1 MRVSSQRQ
9 VTIWFP
15 DAALPAVS
23 PYAPLNA
30 PGARLAGPPAA
41 SARRAQAGVCMT
53 LADPSVVTD
62 QPSASRNR
70 LVLIVYTAAIFVSA
84 LLLFSVQPLFTKM
97 VLPRLGG
104 SPAVW
109 SVAMV
114 FFQSLLLG
122 GYAYA
127 HYLMQLRNRIIP
139 VIVHLVLL
147 VIALLTLP
155 LSIASG
161 WGDPPTSGY
170 AFWLLGLFAVSI
182 GVPFFALAANNPLL
196 QAWFVRTGHPNGPD
210 PYFLYA
216 SSNIGSFLALLSY
229 PVLLEPMFT
238 LRTQNLIWTGGYG
251 LLILLIA
258 GCGALLLRSP
268 VNAAVDT
275 LAEDTDAPA
284 PASILRAR
292 WIFLAAVPSG
302 LLIAVTAHISTDVA
316 AAPLLWVLPLS
327 LYLLTWVLV
336 FQSRPL
342 LPHRWMLMLQPLAI
356 TGVIVLLAVGGE
368 QNLLLTLGGHQLCFF
383 IIAMACHG
391 ELARTRP
398 AAKYLTGFYVALSFG
413 GMVGGLFAG
422 LIAPFTFSWIAE
434 YPILLALA
442 ALCRPPGGDER
453 LSRWSAWYW
462 PFLAVLALVLI
473 APSYSEGKIMAWLDE
488 HRVWVIGAVGVLSA
502 LLALGLNAN
511 RWKIFATVAVALLLI
526 RAYPSDDG
534 RVETVRSFFGVH
546 KIVVT
551 PHGQYHVLMHGTTI
565 HGAEK
570 FQNDDGT
577 PVTGRPEPITYYHKD
592 GGIGQ
597 AISAIRERKG
607 GPLRVAAI
615 GLGSGT
621 LTCASEPGETWK
633 FFEIDQSMVDTAR
646 DPRYFTYIQK
656 CEPDLKPV
664 IGDARLTFAREPDGI
679 YDLIIVDAYSSDA
692 IPIHLA
698 TEEAMEIY
706 KDKLAPQGAVLMHVS
721 NRHLELSSVVVG
733 IADAND
739 LKSWVYS
746 EDSNRD
752 NEYIFSTSV
761 VVSAREEAD
770 VGKLASS
777 EQWALTEADE
787 NQRVWTDD
795 YSNVLGAVWRRLR
808 DGEQ

>member
-1 MRVSSQRQ
+1 MTSLS
-9 VTIWFP
+9 TS
-15 DAALPAVS
+15 AAP
-23 PYAPLNA
+23 
-30 PGARLAGPPAA
+30 A
-41 SARRAQAGVCMT
+41 SAAVPRH
-53 LADPSVVTD
+53 
-62 QPSASRNR
+62 R
-70 LVLIVYTAAIFVSA
+70 LILVVYTAAIFTSA

-114 FFQSLLLG
+114 FFQSLLLA

-127 HYLMQLRNRIIP
+127 HYLMQIRNRIIP
-139 VIVHLVLL
+139 VVIHLVLL
-147 VIALLTLP
+147 VVALLTLP
-155 LSIASG
+155 LSIAAG
-161 WGDPPTSGY
+161 WGEPPTSGY

-182 GVPFFALAANNPLL
+182 GLPFFALAANNPLL

-229 PVLLEPMFT
+229 PVLLEPMFS
-238 LRTQNLIWTGGYG
+238 LRTQNLIWTCGYG
-251 LLILLIA
+251 LLIVLIA
-258 GCGALLLRSP
+258 ACGVLLLRSP
-268 VNAAVDT
+268 AFVFAAETAD
-275 LAEDTDAPA
+275 AADAPA
-284 PASILRAR
+284 PTWALRAR

-342 LPHRWMLMLQPLAI
+342 LPHRLILLLQPLAI
-356 TGVIVLLAVGGE
+356 AGVVILLAVGGE
-368 QNLLLTLGGHQLCFF
+368 QNLLMMLGGHLLCFF

-391 ELARTRP
+391 ELARARP
-398 AAKYLTGFYVALSFG
+398 AARYLTGYYVALSFG

-434 YPILLALA
+434 YPILIALA
-442 ALCRPPGGDER
+442 VLCRPPDDER
-453 LSRWSAWYW
+453 YPRWTRWYW
-462 PFLAVLALVLI
+462 LLIAVIAVAALAPTLTTGKVFNFLDNHRVIFIADVAVLAMIAGLLLRVSRAKLLATVVLALV
-473 APSYSEGKIMAWLDE
+473 M
-488 HRVWVIGAVGVLSA
+488 
-502 LLALGLNAN
+502 
-511 RWKIFATVAVALLLI
+511 I
-526 RAYPSDDG
+526 RLYPSDDG

-551 PHGQYHVLMHGTTI
+551 PNGQYHVLMHGTTI

-570 FQNDDGT
+570 FLNDDGT
-577 PVTGRPEPITYYHKD
+577 PVTGRPEPISYYHKD

-597 AISAIRERKG
+597 AISALRQRKS
-607 GPLRVAAI
+607 GPIRVAVI
-615 GLGSGT
+615 GLGSGS
-621 LTCASEPGETWK
+621 LTCASQPGENWK

-646 DPRYFTYIQK
+646 DPKYFTFISK

-664 IGDARLTFAREPDGI
+664 IGDARLTFAKEPDGV
-679 YDLIIVDAYSSDA
+679 YDMIIVDAYSSDA

-698 TEEAMEIY
+698 TKEAMAIY
-706 KDKLAPQGAVLMHVS
+706 KNKLAPGGMVVMHVS
-721 NRHLELSSVVVG
+721 NRHLELASVVVG

-746 EDSNRD
+746 EDSGRD
-752 NEYIFSTSV
+752 PEYIFSTNV
-761 VVSAREEAD
+761 VVSAREPAD
-770 VGKLASS
+770 VGFIASS
-777 EQWALTEADE
+777 DKWALTEPDDD
-787 NQRVWTDD
+787 QRVWTDD

-808 DGEQ
+808 DGDN

>member
-1 MRVSSQRQ
+1 MSS
-9 VTIWFP
+9 V
-15 DAALPAVS
+15 
-23 PYAPLNA
+23 
-30 PGARLAGPPAA
+30 
-41 SARRAQAGVCMT
+41 
-53 LADPSVVTD
+53 
-62 QPSASRNR
+62 PSASRNR
-70 LVLIVYTAAIFVSA
+70 LVLVVYTAAIFVSA
-84 LLLFSVQPLFTKM
+84 LLLFSVQPLFTRM

-127 HYLMQLRNRIIP
+127 HLLMKLNSRVIP
-139 VIVHLVLL
+139 VVVHLALL
-147 VIALLTLP
+147 VMALLTLP
-155 LSIASG
+155 LAIRSG
-161 WGDPPTSGY
+161 WGEPPNSGY
-170 AFWLLGLFAVSI
+170 AVWLLGLFAVSI
-182 GVPFFALAANNPLL
+182 GLPFFALAANNPLL
-196 QAWFVRTGHPNGPD
+196 QAWFVRTGHPGGPD

-238 LRTQNLIWTGGYG
+238 LRSQNLIWTGGYG
-251 LLILLIA
+251 LLIVLIA

-268 VNAAVDT
+268 AGAAALDMRADET
-275 LAEDTDAPA
+275 SAPA
-284 PASILRAR
+284 PSWVLRAR

-342 LPHRWMLMLQPLAI
+342 LPHRWMLLAQPLAI
-356 TGVIVLLAVGGE
+356 SGVIILLAVGGE

-383 IIAMACHG
+383 VIAMACHG

-398 AAKYLTGFYVALSFG
+398 AAEYLTGFYVALSFG
-413 GMVGGLFAG
+413 GMLGGLFAG
-422 LIAPFTFSWIAE
+422 LIAPFAFSWVAE

-442 ALCRPPGGDER
+442 ALCRPPGGAER
-453 LSRWSAWYW
+453 LPRWNTWYW
-462 PFLAVLALVLI
+462 RFFLVLAAALI
-473 APSYSEGKIMAWLDE
+473 APSYSAGPIFNWLDDR
-488 HRVWVIGAVGVLSA
+488 RVWVIGAVGVLSA
-502 LLALGLNAN
+502 LLALTLNAS
-511 RWKIFATVAVALLLI
+511 RWKIFATVAVALALL
-526 RAYPSDDG
+526 RFYPADEG
-534 RVETVRSFFGVH
+534 RVDTVRSFFGVH

-551 PHGQYHVLMHGTTI
+551 PNGQYHVLMHGTTI

-570 FQNDDGT
+570 FRNDDGT
-577 PVTGRPEPITYYHKD
+577 PVTGRPEPISYYHKD

-607 GPLRVAAI
+607 APLKVAVI

-621 LTCASEPGETWK
+621 LTCASEPGEDWR

-646 DPRYFTYIQK
+646 DPKYFTYIQS
-656 CEPDLKPV
+656 CEPNLKPV
-664 IGDARLTFAREPDGI
+664 IGDARLTFAKEPDGV
-679 YDLIIVDAYSSDA
+679 YDLIIIDAYSSDA

-698 TEEAMEIY
+698 TEEAMAIY
-706 KDKLAPQGAVLMHVS
+706 KQKLAPQGAVVMHVS
-721 NRHLELSSVVVG
+721 NRHLELASVVVG

-739 LKSWVYS
+739 MKSWVYS
-746 EDSNRD
+746 EDSGRD
-752 NEYIFSTSV
+752 NEYIFATSV

-777 EQWALTEADE
+777 DVWAETEADE
-787 NQRVWTDD
+787 KQRVWTDD
-795 YSNVLGAVWRRLR
+795 YSNVLGAVYRRLR

>member
-1 MRVSSQRQ
+1 MSS
-9 VTIWFP
+9 
-15 DAALPAVS
+15 PATVIDG
-23 PYAPLNA
+23 
-30 PGARLAGPPAA
+30 PGAAA
-41 SARRAQAGVCMT
+41 E
-53 LADPSVVTD
+53 
-62 QPSASRNR
+62 PSASRNR
-70 LVLIVYTAAIFVSA
+70 LVLAVYTSAIFVSA

-114 FFQSLLLG
+114 FFQSLLLA

-127 HYLMQLRNRIIP
+127 HFLMQLKNRVIP
-139 VIVHLVLL
+139 VAVHLVLL
-147 VIALLTLP
+147 LIAITTLP

-161 WGDPPTSGY
+161 WGEPPTSGY

-182 GVPFFALAANNPLL
+182 GLPFFALAANNPLL
-196 QAWFVRTGHPNGPD
+196 QAWFVRTGHPAGPD

-238 LRTQNLIWTGGYG
+238 LHTQNLMWTSGYG

-258 GCGALLLRSP
+258 GCGVLLLRSP
-268 VNAAVDT
+268 VQATIELETGEGSVPVPGW
-275 LAEDTDAPA
+275 L
-284 PASILRAR
+284 LRAR

-342 LPHRWMLMLQPLAI
+342 LPHKWMLMLQPLAI
-356 TGVIVLLAVGGE
+356 AGVIALLAVGGE
-368 QNLLLTLGGHQLCFF
+368 QNLLLTLGGHQLGFF
-383 IIAMACHG
+383 LIAMACHG

-422 LIAPFTFSWIAE
+422 LIAPFAFSWVAE

-442 ALCRPPGGDER
+442 ALCRPATQEWWP
-453 LSRWSAWYW
+453 RWGRWYW
-462 PFLAVLALVLI
+462 PFLAVFEIALLV
-473 APSYSEGKIMAWLDE
+473 PAWHDGHIQDWFE
-488 HRVWVIGAVGVLSA
+488 IHRVWVAGGVGALAGAIGF
-502 LLALGLNAN
+502 LLDAS
-511 RWKIFATVAVALLLI
+511 RWKIFATAILGLVLI
-526 RAYPSDDG
+526 RAYPADEG
-534 RVETVRSFFGVH
+534 RVVTARSFFGVH

-551 PHGQYHVLMHGTTI
+551 PSGQYHVLMHGTTI
-565 HGAEK
+565 HGAQK
-570 FQNDDGT
+570 FLNDDGS
-577 PVTGRPEPITYYHKD
+577 PVTGRPEPISYYHKS

-597 AISAIRERKG
+597 AITAIREVKG
-607 GPLRVAAI
+607 APLHVAVI
-615 GLGSGT
+615 GVGAGT
-621 LTCASEPGETWK
+621 LTCAAERGETWK
-633 FFEIDQSMVDTAR
+633 FFDIDQTMVDTAR

-656 CEPDLKPV
+656 CAPDVKPV
-664 IGDARLTFAREPDGI
+664 IGDARLTFAKEPDGI

-698 TEEAMEIY
+698 TQEAMQIY
-706 KDKLAPQGAVLMHVS
+706 KSKLAPHGAVVMHVS
-721 NRHLELSSVVVG
+721 NRHLELESVVVG
-733 IADAND
+733 IADANE
-739 LKSWVYS
+739 LKSWVYD
-746 EDSNRD
+746 EDSGRD
-752 NEYIFSTSV
+752 DEYIFATDV

-777 EQWALTEADE
+777 DKWAETEPTE
-787 NQRVWTDD
+787 GERVWTDD
-795 YSNVLGAVWRRLR
+795 YSNILGAVYRRLR
-808 DGEQ
+808 FGEP

>member
-1 MRVSSQRQ
+1 MTSS
-9 VTIWFP
+9 T
-15 DAALPAVS
+15 
-23 PYAPLNA
+23 
-30 PGARLAGPPAA
+30 PAA
-41 SARRAQAGVCMT
+41 TSEPIAR
-53 LADPSVVTD
+53 
-62 QPSASRNR
+62 SRNG
-70 LVLIVYTAAIFVSA
+70 LILIVYTAAIFTSA

-127 HYLMQLRNRIIP
+127 HYLMRLRSRTIP
-139 VIVHLVLL
+139 VLVHLLLL
-147 VIALLTLP
+147 VVAFFGLP
-155 LSIASG
+155 LSIAGG
-161 WGDPPTSGY
+161 WGTPPSSGY

-182 GVPFFALAANNPLL
+182 GLPFFALAANNPLL
-196 QAWFVRTGHPNGPD
+196 QAWFVRTGHPDGHD

-229 PVLLEPMFT
+229 PLLLEPMLS
-238 LRTQNLIWTGGYG
+238 LRTQNLVWTAGYA
-251 LLILLIA
+251 LLIMLIL
-258 GCGALLLRSP
+258 GCGWLLLQSP
-268 VNAAVDT
+268 SQT
-275 LAEDTDAPA
+275 LRAEAEDVAAPA
-284 PASILRAR
+284 PSWALRAR

-342 LPHRWMLMLQPLAI
+342 LPHRWMLGLQPIAI
-356 TGVIVLLAVGGE
+356 AGVLVLLAYGGE

-398 AAKYLTGFYVALSFG
+398 AASHLTGFYVALSFG
-413 GMVGGLFAG
+413 GMLGGLFAG
-422 LIAPFTFSWIAE
+422 LLAPYTFSWIAE

-442 ALCRPPGGDER
+442 ALCRPPRAEP
-453 LSRWSAWYW
+453 LPHWSRWYW
-462 PFLAVLALVLI
+462 LALAVVAVALLAPSLKGGALFDWLETHRVVVIGDVALLAIFAALVL
-473 APSYSEGKIMAWLDE
+473 
-488 HRVWVIGAVGVLSA
+488 R
-502 LLALGLNAN
+502 AN
-511 RWKIFATVAVALLLI
+511 RWKIAVTVALGLVLL
-526 RAYPSDDG
+526 RVYPYEDG
-534 RVETVRSFFGVH
+534 RVDTVRSFFGVH

-551 PHGQYHVLMHGTTI
+551 ANGQYHVLMHGTTI
-565 HGAEK
+565 HGAQK
-570 FQNDDGT
+570 MLNDDGS
-577 PVTGRPEPITYYHKD
+577 PVSGRPEPISYYYKD

-597 AISAIRERKG
+597 GISAIRARKG
-607 GPLRVAAI
+607 GPLRVAVI
-615 GLGSGT
+615 GLGSGS
-621 LTCASEPGETWK
+621 LTCAAAPGEAWK

-646 DPRYFTYIQK
+646 DPKYFTFVK
-656 CEPDLKPV
+656 SCAPDLQPV
-664 IGDARLTFAREPDGI
+664 MGDARLTFAQEPDGV

-698 TEEAMEIY
+698 TQEAMAIY
-706 KDKLAPQGAVLMHVS
+706 KAKLAPQGAVLMHVS
-721 NRHLELSSVVVG
+721 NRHLELASVVVG
-733 IADAND
+733 IADANH

-746 EDSNRD
+746 EDSGRD
-752 NEYIFSTSV
+752 AEYIFSTSV
-761 VVSAREEAD
+761 VVSARDGAD
-770 VGKLASS
+770 VGALAASD
-777 EQWALTEADE
+777 QWTLTEADA

>member
-1 MRVSSQRQ
+1 MSS
-9 VTIWFP
+9 P
-15 DAALPAVS
+15 
-23 PYAPLNA
+23 
-30 PGARLAGPPAA
+30 
-41 SARRAQAGVCMT
+41 
-53 LADPSVVTD
+53 DPSAVTD
-62 QPSASRNR
+62 KPSAGRNR
-70 LVLIVYTAAIFVSA
+70 LVLAVYTAAIFVSA

-114 FFQSLLLG
+114 FFQSLLLA

-127 HYLMQLRNRIIP
+127 HYLMQIRSRVIP
-139 VIVHLVLL
+139 VAAHLVLL
-147 VIALLTLP
+147 VIALLSLP

-161 WGDPPTSGY
+161 WGEPPTSGY
-170 AFWLLGLFAVSI
+170 AVWLLGLFAVSI
-182 GVPFFALAANNPLL
+182 GLPFFALAANNPLL

-216 SSNIGSFLALLSY
+216 SSNVGSFLALLSY
-229 PVLLEPMFT
+229 PMLLEPMLT
-238 LRTQNLIWTGGYG
+238 LRAQNLIWTGGYG
-251 LLILLIA
+251 LLIVLIA
-258 GCGALLLRSP
+258 ACGVLLLRSP
-268 VNAAVDT
+268 ATAAVEMPADET
-275 LAEDTDAPA
+275 GPA
-284 PASILRAR
+284 PPWMLRAR

-342 LPHRWMLMLQPLAI
+342 LPHKWMLMAQPLAI
-356 TGVIVLLAVGGE
+356 TGVIVLLAFGGE

-383 IIAMACHG
+383 VIAMACHG

-422 LIAPFTFSWIAE
+422 LIAPLTFSWVAE

-442 ALCRPPGGDER
+442 ALCRPNGGNER
-453 LSRWSAWYW
+453 LPHWSRWYW
-462 PFLAVLALVLI
+462 PFLAVLAIALI
-473 APSYSEGKIMAWLDE
+473 APSYSEGKVMAWLGDQ
-488 HRVWVIGAVGVLSA
+488 RVWVVGAVGVLSA
-502 LLALGLNAN
+502 LLALGLNAS
-511 RWKIFATVAVALLLI
+511 RWKIFATVVVALVLI
-526 RAYPSDDG
+526 RAYPADEG

-546 KIVVT
+546 KILVT

-597 AISAIRERKG
+597 AITAIRERKG
-607 GPLRVAAI
+607 APLRVAVI

-646 DPRYFTYIQK
+646 DPKYFTYIRD

-664 IGDARLTFAREPDGI
+664 IGDARLTFAKEPDGV

-698 TEEAMEIY
+698 TREAMAIY
-706 KDKLAPQGAVLMHVS
+706 KEKLAPQGAVLMHVS

-733 IADAND
+733 IAEAND

-746 EDSNRD
+746 EDSGRD
-752 NEYIFSTSV
+752 NEYIFATSV
-761 VVSAREEAD
+761 VVCAREEAD
-770 VGKLASS
+770 VGELASS
-777 EQWALTEADE
+777 DEWALTEADE
-787 NQRVWTDD
+787 KQRVWTDD

-808 DGEQ
+808 EGEQ

>member
-1 MRVSSQRQ
+1 MSS
-9 VTIWFP
+9 P
-15 DAALPAVS
+15 DLSAATDH
-23 PYAPLNA
+23 
-30 PGARLAGPPAA
+30 PAA
-41 SARRAQAGVCMT
+41 G
-53 LADPSVVTD
+53 
-62 QPSASRNR
+62 RNR
-70 LVLIVYTAAIFVSA
+70 LVLSVYTAAIFVSA

-114 FFQSLLLG
+114 FFQSLLLA

-127 HYLMQLRNRIIP
+127 HYLMRLKSRIIP
-139 VIVHLVLL
+139 VAIHLSLL
-147 VIALLTLP
+147 VVALLTLP

-161 WGDPPTSGY
+161 WGEPPASGY

-182 GVPFFALAANNPLL
+182 GLPFFALAANNPLL
-196 QAWFVRTGHPNGPD
+196 QAWFVRTGHPDGPD

-238 LRTQNLIWTGGYG
+238 LRTQNLIWTAVYG
-251 LLILLIA
+251 LLIVLIA
-258 GCGALLLRSP
+258 ACGALLLRSP
-268 VNAAVDT
+268 ASAAVDT
-275 LAEDTDAPA
+275 LAEDTAAPP
-284 PASILRAR
+284 PALGVRAR

-342 LPHRWMLMLQPLAI
+342 LPHKWMLLAQPLAI
-356 TGVIVLLAVGGE
+356 AGVIGLLAFGGE

-383 IIAMACHG
+383 VIAMACHG

-398 AAKYLTGFYVALSFG
+398 PAKYLTGFYVALSFG
-413 GMVGGLFAG
+413 GMLGGLFAG
-422 LIAPFTFSWIAE
+422 LIAPYAFSWVAE

-442 ALCRPPGGDER
+442 ALCRPPGGAER
-453 LSRWSAWYW
+453 WPRWSRWYW
-462 PFLAVLALVLI
+462 PFLAVLAVALM
-473 APSYSEGKIMAWLDE
+473 APPWSAAKVMAWLDE
-488 HRVWVIGAVGVLSA
+488 HRVWVIGAVGLLSA
-502 LLALGLNAN
+502 LLALGLNAS
-511 RWKIFATVAVALLLI
+511 RWKIFATVVLALVLI
-526 RAYPSDDG
+526 RAYPADEG

-546 KIVVT
+546 KIQVT
-551 PHGQYHVLMHGTTI
+551 PHGQYHVLLHGTTI
-565 HGAEK
+565 HGAER

-577 PVTGRPEPITYYHKD
+577 PVTGRPEPITYYHSS

-597 AISAIRERKG
+597 AITAIRERKG
-607 GPLRVAAI
+607 AALRVAVI

-621 LTCASEPGETWK
+621 LTCAAEPGETWK

-646 DPRYFTYIQK
+646 DPKYFTYIQN
-656 CEPDLKPV
+656 CAPDLKPV
-664 IGDARLTFAREPDGI
+664 MGDARLTFAREPDGV

-698 TEEAMEIY
+698 TQEAMKIY

-721 NRHLELSSVVVG
+721 NRHLELTSVVVG
-733 IADAND
+733 IAEAND
-739 LKSWVYS
+739 LKSWAYS

-752 NEYIFSTSV
+752 NEYIFATSV
-761 VVSAREEAD
+761 VICAREEAD
-770 VGKLASS
+770 IGKLASS
-777 EQWALTEADE
+777 EQWELTTADE

-795 YSNVLGAVWRRLR
+795 YSNVLGAVYRRLR

>member
-1 MRVSSQRQ
+1 MTSPTSS
-9 VTIWFP
+9 P
-15 DAALPAVS
+15 ES
-23 PYAPLNA
+23 AP
-30 PGARLAGPPAA
+30 RAG
-41 SARRAQAGVCMT
+41 
-53 LADPSVVTD
+53 
-62 QPSASRNR
+62 SRNR
-70 LVLIVYTAAIFVSA
+70 LVLAVYTAAIFTSA

-127 HYLMQLRNRIIP
+127 HYLMKLRSRVLP
-139 VIVHLVLL
+139 VAFHLALL
-147 VIALLTLP
+147 VVAVLTLP
-155 LSIASG
+155 LSIAGG
-161 WGDPPTSGY
+161 WGEPPSSGY
-170 AFWLLGLFAVSI
+170 AFWLLALFAVSI
-182 GVPFFALAANNPLL
+182 GLPFFALAANNPLL
-196 QAWFVRTGHPNGPD
+196 QAWFVRTGHPDGPD

-229 PVLLEPMFT
+229 PVLLEPMLT
-238 LRTQNLIWTGGYG
+238 LRAQNLLWTGGYG
-251 LLILLIA
+251 FLILLIA
-258 GCGALLLRSP
+258 GCGILLLRSP
-268 VNAAVDT
+268 PVAIADVATGD
-275 LAEDTDAPA
+275 AERPA
-284 PASILRAR
+284 PEWPQRLR

-342 LPHRWMLMLQPLAI
+342 LPHRWMLALQPLAI
-356 TGVIVLLAVGGE
+356 AGVIILLAVGGE

-383 IIAMACHG
+383 VIAMACHG

-398 AAKYLTGFYVALSFG
+398 ASRYLTGFYVALSFG

-434 YPILLALA
+434 YPILIALA
-442 ALCRPPGGDER
+442 ALCRPPRDELWPLWIR
-453 LSRWSAWYW
+453 WYW
-462 PFLAVLALVLI
+462 LIIAMVAAATI
-473 APSYSEGKIMAWLDE
+473 APAYSGGSLLSWLDD
-488 HRVWVIGAVGVLSA
+488 HRVWVIGTVAVLAA
-502 LLALGLNAN
+502 LIALVRLN
-511 RWKIFATVAVALLLI
+511 RWKVAVTVVLALALI
-526 RAYPSDDG
+526 RVYPADDG

-551 PHGQYHVLMHGTTI
+551 PSGQYHVLMHGTTI
-565 HGAEK
+565 HGAERVL
-570 FQNDDGT
+570 NNDGT
-577 PVTGRPEPITYYHKD
+577 PISGRPEPISYYHKD

-597 AISAIRERKG
+597 AIAAVRARKG
-607 GPLRVAAI
+607 GPIRVAVI

-621 LTCASEPGETWK
+621 LTCASLPGENWK

-646 DPRYFTYIQK
+646 DPKYFTFIRN

-698 TEEAMEIY
+698 TREAMKIY
-706 KDKLAPQGAVLMHVS
+706 KDKLTPHGAVVMHVS
-721 NRHLELSSVVVG
+721 NRHLELASVVVG

-739 LKSWVYS
+739 LKSWVYN
-746 EDSNRD
+746 EDSGRD
-752 NEYIFSTSV
+752 NEYIFATNV
-761 VVSAREEAD
+761 VVSARNDAD
-770 VGKLASS
+770 VGALASS
-777 EQWALTEADE
+777 DKWALTDPTDG
-787 NQRVWTDD
+787 QRVWTDD
-795 YSNVLGAVWRRLR
+795 YSNILGAVWRRLR
-808 DGEQ
+808 DGEDQ

>member
-1 MRVSSQRQ
+1 MLSR
-9 VTIWFP
+9 
-15 DAALPAVS
+15 
-23 PYAPLNA
+23 
-30 PGARLAGPPAA
+30 
-41 SARRAQAGVCMT
+41 
-53 LADPSVVTD
+53 DPSAVTD

-70 LVLIVYTAAIFVSA
+70 LVLIVYTFAIFVSA

-104 SPAVW
+104 STAVW

-114 FFQSLLLG
+114 FFQSLLLA

-127 HYLMQLRNRIIP
+127 HYLMQLRNRLIP
-139 VIVHLVLL
+139 VAVHLVLL

-155 LSIASG
+155 LSIANG
-161 WGDPPTSGY
+161 WGEPPTSGY

-182 GVPFFALAANNPLL
+182 GLPFFALAANNPLL
-196 QAWFVRTGHPNGPD
+196 QAWFVRTGHPSGPD

-238 LRTQNLIWTGGYG
+238 LRAQNLIWTGGYA
-251 LLILLIA
+251 LLIVLIA
-258 GCGALLLRSP
+258 SCGVLLLRSP
-268 VNAAVDT
+268 AVAGVD
-275 LAEDTDAPA
+275 LDDAEAPA
-284 PASILRAR
+284 PPWILRAR

-336 FQSRPL
+336 FQSHPL
-342 LPHRWMLMLQPLAI
+342 LPHKWMLMAQPLAI

-383 IIAMACHG
+383 VIAMACHG

-413 GMVGGLFAG
+413 GMVGGFFAG
-422 LIAPFTFSWIAE
+422 LLAPFMFSWIAE

-442 ALCRPPGGDER
+442 ALCRPPGGEER
-453 LSRWSAWYW
+453 FPRWSSWYW
-462 PFLAVLALVLI
+462 PFLAVLAVVLI
-473 APSYSEGKIMAWLDE
+473 APSWSNGKIMSWLVA
-488 HRVWVIGAVGVLSA
+488 HRVWVAAAVGALSA

-511 RWKIFATVAVALLLI
+511 RWKIFATVAVALVLI
-526 RAYPSDDG
+526 RAYPADEG

-551 PHGQYHVLMHGTTI
+551 PRGKYHVLMHGTTI

-570 FQNDDGT
+570 FRNNDGT
-577 PVTGRPEPITYYHKD
+577 PVTGRPEAITYYHRD

-597 AISAIRERKG
+597 AIAAVRERKG
-607 GPLRVAAI
+607 GPIRVAVI
-615 GLGSGT
+615 GLGAGT
-621 LTCASEPGETWK
+621 LTCASEPGENWK
-633 FFEIDQSMVDTAR
+633 FFEIDQTMVDTAR
-646 DPRYFTYIQK
+646 DPKYFTYIQN

-664 IGDARLTFAREPDGI
+664 IGDARLTFAKEPDGL

-698 TEEAMEIY
+698 TVEAMKIY
-706 KDKLAPQGAVLMHVS
+706 KDKLAPQGAVVMHVS

-733 IADAND
+733 IAEEND

-752 NEYIFSTSV
+752 NEYIFATSV

-777 EQWALTEADE
+777 ENWTLDEAEE

>member
-1 MRVSSQRQ
+1 MLHCGHPAPCRILAAGFSRIQAGVFMSS
-9 VTIWFP
+9 P
-15 DAALPAVS
+15 P
-23 PYAPLNA
+23 
-30 PGARLAGPPAA
+30 PPAA
-41 SARRAQAGVCMT
+41 DQT
-53 LADPSVVTD
+53 SV
-62 QPSASRNR
+62 SRNR
-70 LVLIVYTAAIFVSA
+70 LILTVYTAAIFTSA

-114 FFQSLLLG
+114 FFQSLLLA

-127 HYLMQLRNRIIP
+127 HYLMQLRNRIVP
-139 VIVHLVLL
+139 VAVHLALL
-147 VIALLTLP
+147 FIALLTLP
-155 LSIASG
+155 LSIANG
-161 WGDPPTSGY
+161 WGEPPTSGY
-170 AFWLLGLFAVSI
+170 AFWLLGLFALSI
-182 GVPFFALAANNPLL
+182 GLPFFALAANNPLL

-238 LRTQNLIWTGGYG
+238 LRTQNLIWTGLYG

-258 GCGALLLRSP
+258 GCGVLLLRSP
-268 VNAAVDT
+268 ATIVVEQNHDAGA
-275 LAEDTDAPA
+275 LAPPWA
-284 PASILRAR
+284 LRLR

-342 LPHRWMLMLQPLAI
+342 LPHKWVLMLQPLAI
-356 TGVIVLLAVGGE
+356 SGVIVLLAVGGE
-368 QNLLLTLGGHQLCFF
+368 QNLLLTLGGHLLCFF

-422 LIAPFTFSWIAE
+422 LIAPYAFSWIAE
-434 YPILLALA
+434 YPILVALA
-442 ALCRPPGGDER
+442 VLCRPPADER
-453 LSRWSAWYW
+453 WPQLSRWVWPLLAAIAVALLAPSYSGGKVFAWLDGHRVYVISAIAVAGII
-462 PFLAVLALVLI
+462 LAILLKADRAKLAGIAILALVLI
-473 APSYSEGKIMAWLDE
+473 
-488 HRVWVIGAVGVLSA
+488 RV
-502 LLALGLNAN
+502 
-511 RWKIFATVAVALLLI
+511 
-526 RAYPSDDG
+526 YPGDDG

-546 KIVVT
+546 KIVMT
-551 PHGQYHVLMHGTTI
+551 SNGQYHVLMHGTTI

-570 FQNDDGT
+570 FRNGDGS
-577 PVTGRPEPITYYHKD
+577 PVTGRPEPITYYHQD

-597 AISAIRERKG
+597 AISAIRARKG
-607 GPLRVAAI
+607 SPLRVAVI
-615 GLGSGT
+615 GLGAGT
-621 LTCASEPGETWK
+621 LACASEPGEDWK
-633 FFEIDQSMVDTAR
+633 FFEIDQTMVDTAR
-646 DPRYFTYIQK
+646 DPKYFTFIK
-656 CEPDLKPV
+656 NCEPDLKPV
-664 IGDARLTFAREPDGI
+664 IGDARQTFAKEPDGI

-698 TEEAMEIY
+698 TEEAMGIY
-706 KDKLAPQGAVLMHVS
+706 KQKLAPQGAVVMHVS

-746 EDSNRD
+746 EDSGRD

-761 VVSAREEAD
+761 VVSARQEAD
-770 VGKLASS
+770 VGALASS
-777 EQWALTEADE
+777 DTWTLTEAED

>member
-1 MRVSSQRQ
+1 M
-9 VTIWFP
+9 T
-15 DAALPAVS
+15 S
-23 PYAPLNA
+23 P
-30 PGARLAGPPAA
+30 
-41 SARRAQAGVCMT
+41 
-53 LADPSVVTD
+53 DPSAVTD

-70 LVLIVYTAAIFVSA
+70 LVLIFYTAAIFVSA

-114 FFQSLLLG
+114 FFQSLLLA
-122 GYAYA
+122 GYGYA
-127 HYLMQLRNRIIP
+127 HYLMQVRNR
-139 VIVHLVLL
+139 VMAVAVHLVLL

-155 LSIASG
+155 LSIAGG
-161 WGDPPTSGY
+161 WGEPPTSGY

-182 GVPFFALAANNPLL
+182 GLPFFALAANNPLL
-196 QAWFVRTGHPNGPD
+196 QAWFVRTGHPSGPD

-251 LLILLIA
+251 VLIVLIA
-258 GCGALLLRSP
+258 ACAVLLLRSP
-268 VNAAVDT
+268 ANAAVDMP
-275 LAEDTDAPA
+275 ADDTDAPA
-284 PASILRAR
+284 PPWILRAR

-342 LPHRWMLMLQPLAI
+342 LPHKWMLLLQPLAI
-356 TGVIVLLAVGGE
+356 AGVIALLAFGGE

-383 IIAMACHG
+383 VIAMACHG

-453 LSRWSAWYW
+453 LPRWSGWYW
-462 PFLAVLALVLI
+462 PSLAVLAVALI
-473 APSYSEGKIMAWLDE
+473 ALSYSEGKVMSWLED
-488 HRVWVIGAVGVLSA
+488 HRIWVIGAVGVLSA
-502 LLALGLNAN
+502 VLALGLNAN
-511 RWKIFATVAVALLLI
+511 RWKIFATVAVALVLI
-526 RAYPSDDG
+526 RAYPADNG

-565 HGAEK
+565 HGAQK

-577 PVTGRPEPITYYHKD
+577 AVIGRPEAITYYHKD

-597 AISAIRERKG
+597 AVAAVRERKG
-607 GPLRVAAI
+607 SPLRVAVI

-646 DPRYFTYIQK
+646 DPKYFTYIK
-656 CEPDLKPV
+656 NCEPDLKPV

-706 KDKLAPQGAVLMHVS
+706 KDKLAPQGAVVMHVS

-739 LKSWVYS
+739 LKCWVYS
-746 EDSNRD
+746 EDSGRD

-761 VVSAREEAD
+761 VACAREEAD

-777 EQWALTEADE
+777 EVWALTEADE
-787 NQRVWTDD
+787 KQRVWTDD

>member
-1 MRVSSQRQ
+1 MNS
-9 VTIWFP
+9 P
-15 DAALPAVS
+15 D
-23 PYAPLNA
+23 
-30 PGARLAGPPAA
+30 R
-41 SARRAQAGVCMT
+41 SA
-53 LADPSVVTD
+53 VTD
-62 QPSASRNR
+62 QPSIRRNR
-70 LVLIVYTAAIFVSA
+70 LVLIVYTSAIFVSA

-114 FFQSLLLG
+114 FFQSLLLA

-127 HYLMQLRNRIIP
+127 HYLMQIRNRMIP
-139 VIVHLVLL
+139 VAVHLVLL
-147 VIALLTLP
+147 VVALLTLP
-155 LSIASG
+155 LSIAGG
-161 WGDPPTSGY
+161 WGEPPTSGY

-182 GVPFFALAANNPLL
+182 GLPFFALAANNPLL

-238 LRTQNLIWTGGYG
+238 LRTQNLLWTSGYG
-251 LLILLIA
+251 LLIVLIA
-258 GCGALLLRSP
+258 SCGLLLLRSP
-268 VNAAVDT
+268 ANAAVDMPT
-275 LAEDTDAPA
+275 AETDAPA
-284 PASILRAR
+284 PPWVSRAR

-342 LPHRWMLMLQPLAI
+342 LPHKWMLMLQPLAI
-356 TGVIVLLAVGGE
+356 AGVIVLLAFGGE
-368 QNLLLTLGGHQLCFF
+368 QNLLLTLGGHQVCFF
-383 IIAMACHG
+383 VIAMACHG

-398 AAKYLTGFYVALSFG
+398 AARYLTGFYVALSFG

-422 LIAPFTFSWIAE
+422 LIAPYTFSWIAE

-442 ALCRPPGGDER
+442 ALCRPPGGKER
-453 LSRWSAWYW
+453 LPRWTSWYW
-462 PFLAVLALVLI
+462 PFLAVLAVALI
-473 APSYSEGKIMAWLDE
+473 APSYSEGKISTWLDE

-511 RWKIFATVAVALLLI
+511 RWKIFATVAVALVLI
-526 RAYPSDDG
+526 RAYPADEG

-577 PVTGRPEPITYYHKD
+577 PITGRPEPITYYHKD

-597 AISAIRERKG
+597 AIAAVRERKG
-607 GPLRVAAI
+607 GPLRVAVI
-615 GLGSGT
+615 GLGAGT
-621 LTCASEPGETWK
+621 LTCASEPGENWK

-646 DPRYFTYIQK
+646 DPKYFTYIRN
-656 CEPDLKPV
+656 CAPDLKPV
-664 IGDARLTFAREPDGI
+664 IGDARLTFAKEPDGI

-706 KDKLAPQGAVLMHVS
+706 KAKLAPQGAVMMHVS

-733 IADAND
+733 IAEAND

-746 EDSNRD
+746 EDSGRD

-770 VGKLASS
+770 VGRLASS
-777 EQWALTEADE
+777 EQWALEEADE
-787 NQRVWTDD
+787 KQRVWTDD
-795 YSNVLGAVWRRLR
+795 YSNVLGAVLRRLR

>member
-1 MRVSSQRQ
+1 MSS
-9 VTIWFP
+9 P
-15 DAALPAVS
+15 DLSAV
-23 PYAPLNA
+23 
-30 PGARLAGPPAA
+30 PG
-41 SARRAQAGVCMT
+41 
-53 LADPSVVTD
+53 

-70 LVLIVYTAAIFVSA
+70 LLLVVYTAAIFVSA

-114 FFQSLLLG
+114 FFQSLLLA

-127 HYLMQLRNRIIP
+127 HYLMRISNRIIP
-139 VIVHLVLL
+139 VAVHLVLL
-147 VIALLTLP
+147 VAALLTLP
-155 LSIASG
+155 LSIAGG
-161 WGDPPTSGY
+161 WGEPPQGGY

-182 GVPFFALAANNPLL
+182 GLPFFALAANNPLL
-196 QAWFVRTGHPNGPD
+196 QAWFVRTGHPDGAD

-229 PVLLEPMFT
+229 PVLAEPMFT

-251 LLILLIA
+251 LLIVLIA
-258 GCGALLLRSP
+258 ACGVLLLRSP
-268 VNAAVDT
+268 AKAAVDV
-275 LAEDTDAPA
+275 LADDKDAPA
-284 PASILRAR
+284 PAWALRAR

-342 LPHRWMLMLQPLAI
+342 LPHKWMLLLQPLAI
-356 TGVIVLLAVGGE
+356 AGVVVLLAIGGE
-368 QNLLLTLGGHQLCFF
+368 QNLLLMLGGHLLCFF
-383 IIAMACHG
+383 VIAMACHG

-422 LIAPFTFSWIAE
+422 LIAPFTFSWVAE

-453 LSRWSAWYW
+453 LPGWSRWYW
-462 PFLAVLALVLI
+462 LLLAVLAIVLI
-473 APSYSEGKIMAWLDE
+473 APSLSDGKPMSDAMAWLDDK
-488 HRVWVIGAVGVLSA
+488 RVWVIGAVGALSA

-511 RWKIFATVAVALLLI
+511 RRKIFATVVVALVLL
-526 RAYPSDDG
+526 RVYPSDDG
-534 RVETVRSFFGVH
+534 RVDTVRSFFGVH

-551 PHGQYHVLMHGTTI
+551 PNGQYHVLMHGTTI

-570 FQNDDGT
+570 FRNDDGT
-577 PVTGRPEPITYYHKD
+577 PVTGRPAVISYYYKD

-597 AISAIRERKG
+597 AIAAIRARKG
-607 GPLRVAAI
+607 GPLRVAVI

-621 LTCASEPGETWK
+621 LTCAAEPGEQWK
-633 FFEIDQSMVDTAR
+633 FFEIDQSMVDTAS
-646 DPRYFTYIQK
+646 DPKYFTFVSS
-656 CEPDLKPV
+656 CAPGLKPV
-664 IGDARLTFAREPDGI
+664 IGDARLTFAREPEGT

-698 TEEAMEIY
+698 TQEAMKIY
-706 KDKLAPQGAVLMHVS
+706 KDRLAPQGAVLMHVS
-721 NRHLELSSVVVG
+721 NRHLELASVIVG
-733 IADAND
+733 IAEANG
-739 LKSWVYS
+739 LKSWVYD

-752 NEYIFSTSV
+752 SEYIFPTNV
-761 VVSAREEAD
+761 VVSARAEAD

-777 EQWALTEADE
+777 DVWEETDADPK
-787 NQRVWTDD
+787 QRVWTDD
-795 YSNVLGAVWRRLR
+795 YSNVLGAVYRRLR
-808 DGEQ
+808 DGE

>member
-1 MRVSSQRQ
+1 MQS
-9 VTIWFP
+9 P
-15 DAALPAVS
+15 DL
-23 PYAPLNA
+23 
-30 PGARLAGPPAA
+30 
-41 SARRAQAGVCMT
+41 
-53 LADPSVVTD
+53 SVVAD
-62 QPSASRNR
+62 QPSVSRNR
-70 LVLIVYTAAIFVSA
+70 LVLVVYTAAIFVSA

-127 HYLMQLRNRIIP
+127 HYLMQLRNRMIP
-139 VIVHLVLL
+139 VAAHLVLL
-147 VIALLTLP
+147 IVALLTLP

-161 WGDPPTSGY
+161 WGEPPTSGY

-182 GVPFFALAANNPLL
+182 GLPFFALAANNPLL

-251 LLILLIA
+251 LLIVLIA
-258 GCGALLLRSP
+258 SCGVLLLRSP
-268 VNAAVDT
+268 ATAAIDT
-275 LAEDTDAPA
+275 LAEDFDAP
-284 PASILRAR
+284 PPSWTLRAR

-302 LLIAVTAHISTDVA
+302 LLIAVTAHISTDIA

-342 LPHRWMLMLQPLAI
+342 LPHKWMLMAQPLAI

-368 QNLLLTLGGHQLCFF
+368 RNLLITLGGNLLCFF

-398 AAKYLTGFYVALSFG
+398 AAKYLTGFYVGLSFG

-422 LIAPFTFSWIAE
+422 LIAPFTFSWVAE
-434 YPILLALA
+434 YPILAALA
-442 ALCRPPGGDER
+442 VLCRPPAEER
-453 LSRWSAWYW
+453 LQNWNRWFWPLLVIIAVLLIAPTYSNGKLYAWLEEQRVYVITVVAMIGMILTVLRVTGTAK
-462 PFLAVLALVLI
+462 FAGIIVLALVL
-473 APSYSEGKIMAWLDE
+473 
-488 HRVWVIGAVGVLSA
+488 V
-502 LLALGLNAN
+502 
-511 RWKIFATVAVALLLI
+511 
-526 RAYPSDDG
+526 RAYPADDG

-551 PHGQYHVLMHGTTI
+551 ANGQYHVLMHGTTI

-577 PVTGRPEPITYYHKD
+577 PVTGRPEPITYYHQD

-597 AISAIRERKG
+597 AIAAIRERKG
-607 GPLRVAAI
+607 APLRVAVI

-646 DPRYFTYIQK
+646 DPKYFSYIQN
-656 CEPDLKPV
+656 CAPDLKPV
-664 IGDARLTFAREPDGI
+664 IGDARLTF
-679 YDLIIVDAYSSDA
+679 
-692 IPIHLA
+692 
-698 TEEAMEIY
+698 
-706 KDKLAPQGAVLMHVS
+706 
-721 NRHLELSSVVVG
+721 
-733 IADAND
+733 
-739 LKSWVYS
+739 
-746 EDSNRD
+746 
-752 NEYIFSTSV
+752 
-761 VVSAREEAD
+761 
-770 VGKLASS
+770 
-777 EQWALTEADE
+777 
-787 NQRVWTDD
+787 
-795 YSNVLGAVWRRLR
+795 
-808 DGEQ
+808 

>member
-1 MRVSSQRQ
+1 MS
-9 VTIWFP
+9 IP
-15 DAALPAVS
+15 GIPADAAPRAISSRHL
-23 PYAPLNA
+23 L
-30 PGARLAGPPAA
+30 LAY
-41 SARRAQAGVCMT
+41 V
-53 LADPSVVTD
+53 
-62 QPSASRNR
+62 
-70 LVLIVYTAAIFVSA
+70 AAIFLSAA
-84 LLLFSVQPLFTKM
+84 LLFAVQPMFTKM

-127 HYLMQLRNRIIP
+127 HYLMQLRNRMIP
-139 VIVHLVLL
+139 VAAHLVLL
-147 VIALLTLP
+147 IVALLTLP

-161 WGDPPTSGY
+161 WGEPPASGY

-182 GVPFFALAANNPLL
+182 GLPFFALAANNPLL

-251 LLILLIA
+251 LLIVLIA
-258 GCGALLLRSP
+258 SCGVLLLRSP
-268 VNAAVDT
+268 ATAAIDT
-275 LAEDTDAPA
+275 LAEDFDAP
-284 PASILRAR
+284 PPSWTLRAR

-302 LLIAVTAHISTDVA
+302 LLIAVTAHISTDIA

-342 LPHRWMLMLQPLAI
+342 LPHKWMLMAQPLAI
-356 TGVIVLLAVGGE
+356 IGVIVLLAVGGE
-368 QNLLLTLGGHQLCFF
+368 RNLLITLGGNLLCFF

-398 AAKYLTGFYVALSFG
+398 AAKYLTGFYVGLSFG

-422 LIAPFTFSWIAE
+422 LIAPFTFSWVAE
-434 YPILLALA
+434 YPILAALA
-442 ALCRPPGGDER
+442 VLCRPPAEER
-453 LSRWSAWYW
+453 LQNWNRWFWPLLVIIAVLLIAPTYSNGKLYAWLEEQRVYVITVVAMIGMILTVLRVTGTAK
-462 PFLAVLALVLI
+462 FAGIIVLALVL
-473 APSYSEGKIMAWLDE
+473 
-488 HRVWVIGAVGVLSA
+488 V
-502 LLALGLNAN
+502 
-511 RWKIFATVAVALLLI
+511 
-526 RAYPSDDG
+526 RAYPADDG

-551 PHGQYHVLMHGTTI
+551 ANGQYHVLMHGTTI

-597 AISAIRERKG
+597 AIAAIRERKG
-607 GPLRVAAI
+607 APLRVAVI

-646 DPRYFTYIQK
+646 DPKYFSYIQS
-656 CEPDLKPV
+656 CAPDLKPV

-706 KDKLAPQGAVLMHVS
+706 KDKLAPQGAVAMHVS

-746 EDSNRD
+746 EDSNRES
-752 NEYIFSTSV
+752 EYIFATSV
-761 VVSAREEAD
+761 VVSAREETD

-787 NQRVWTDD
+787 HQRVWTDD

>member
-1 MRVSSQRQ
+1 
-9 VTIWFP
+9 
-15 DAALPAVS
+15 
-23 PYAPLNA
+23 
-30 PGARLAGPPAA
+30 
-41 SARRAQAGVCMT
+41 MT
-53 LADPSVVTD
+53 ATDPSTATD
-62 QPSASRNR
+62 QPSVSPYR

-127 HYLMQLRNRIIP
+127 HYLMQLRNRMIP
-139 VIVHLVLL
+139 VVVHLVLL
-147 VIALLTLP
+147 VVALLTLP

-161 WGDPPTSGY
+161 WGEPPTSGY

-182 GVPFFALAANNPLL
+182 GLPFFALAANNPLL

-238 LRTQNLIWTGGYG
+238 LRVQNLIWTGGYG
-251 LLILLIA
+251 LLIVLIA
-258 GCGALLLRSP
+258 ACGVLLLRSP
-268 VNAAVDT
+268 ASVAVELAADE
-275 LAEDTDAPA
+275 ADAPA
-284 PASILRAR
+284 PPWTLRAR
-292 WIFLAAVPSG
+292 WIFLAAIPSG

-342 LPHRWMLMLQPLAI
+342 LPHNWLLMVQPLAI
-356 TGVIVLLAVGGE
+356 AGVIALLAAAGE
-368 QNLLLTLGGHQLCFF
+368 RNLLITLGGHLLCFF
-383 IIAMACHG
+383 VIAMACHG

-398 AAKYLTGFYVALSFG
+398 TASHLTGFYVALSFG

-422 LIAPFTFSWIAE
+422 LIAPYTFSWIAE
-434 YPILLALA
+434 YPVLVALA
-442 ALCRPPGGDER
+442 VLCRPPEDAK
-453 LSRWSAWYW
+453 WSSWGRWYW
-462 PFLAVLALVLI
+462 PLLAIAAVLLI
-473 APSYSEGKIMAWLDE
+473 APTYSEGKLFHWISE
-488 HRVWVIGAVGVLSA
+488 QRVYVISAVAMVGMILAVLRLA
-502 LLALGLNAN
+502 GRVELAAIVVLALA
-511 RWKIFATVAVALLLI
+511 LI
-526 RAYPSDDG
+526 RIYPSDDG

-551 PHGQYHVLMHGTTI
+551 PNGQYHVLMHGTTI

-570 FQNDDGT
+570 FRNDDGT

-597 AISAIRERKG
+597 AITAVRERKG
-607 GPLRVAAI
+607 SPLRVAVI
-615 GLGSGT
+615 GLGSGS
-621 LTCASEPGETWK
+621 LTCSAEPGEDWK
-633 FFEIDQSMVDTAR
+633 FFEIDQSMVDTAK
-646 DPRYFTYIQK
+646 DPKYFTYIRN
-656 CEPDLKPV
+656 CAPDLKPV
-664 IGDARLTFAREPDGI
+664 IGDARLTFAKEPKGI
-679 YDLIIVDAYSSDA
+679 YDLIIIDAYSSDA

-706 KDKLAPQGAVLMHVS
+706 KDRLAPQGAVLMHVS
-721 NRHLELSSVVVG
+721 NRHLELASVVVG

-746 EDSNRD
+746 EDINRD
-752 NEYIFSTSV
+752 AEYIFSTSV
-761 VVSAREEAD
+761 VISVREEAD

-777 EQWALTEADE
+777 EQWALTESED

-795 YSNVLGAVWRRLR
+795 YSNVLGAVWRRLKN
-808 DGEQ
+808 GEE